1 LARDRTLGAAAAL
14 VVHLALGLLLAFD
27 VGQGARLFGA
37 QDAGPKTL
45 VLNIEL
51 APPRP
56 RQRPAPS
63 TPEASLSSRPRP
75 AAPLSR
81 SIAQRAPRPAPATIS
96 RPAGPDTSEPNP
108 AEPAPNAGVIQ
119 ALRGSVGCDRRSLV
133 RLTAEESERCNQ
145 RNIRLGAGAQETD
158 INLSA
163 SARAEFD
170 LALKEN
176 HSPGHIPLI
185 GCFATFGLG
194 KVTWYHPS
202 HGVRLGPLP
211 CYIATSHAVM
221 LPDKEPAKGF

>member
-1 LARDRTLGAAAAL
+1 M
-14 VVHLALGLLLAFD
+14 
-27 VGQGARLFGA
+27 
-37 QDAGPKTL
+37 
-45 VLNIEL
+45 
-51 APPRP
+51 
-56 RQRPAPS
+56 
-63 TPEASLSSRPRP
+63 
-75 AAPLSR
+75 
-81 SIAQRAPRPAPATIS
+81 
-96 RPAGPDTSEPNP
+96 
-108 AEPAPNAGVIQ
+108 
-119 ALRGSVGCDRRSLV
+119 

-158 INLSA
+158 INMSA

-170 LALKEN
+170 LAQKEN

-202 HGVRLGPLP
+202 HGVKLGPLP